1 MGDELRGENLVHLN
15 VRFST
20 ETKLKKI
27 QDFLYEKSGQG
38 VSFTG
43 LVEAMANEVT
53 IVTAVHNIKS
63 NKGSK
68 TAGVDKIK
76 MDKYL
81 QMPKD
86 ELILLIQS
94 SFRNYRP
101 KPARRE
107 YIEKSNGKKR
117 PLGIPTV
124 LDRIIQE
131 CVRIIIEPICEARFY
146 PQSYGFRPYRAQK
159 HAIRGIINV
168 INAGCK
174 SPDQPV
180 WAIEGDIKGCFDN
193 INHRLLLQKLWRI
206 GIHDKRVLKI
216 ISQMLKAGYMENDLL
231 HATELGTPQGGI
243 LSPLLS
249 NVYLNDFDWYVGR
262 MYMEPHRQCK
272 HKGNDTR
279 RLKWAGITPKY
290 NYRYADDWVIL
301 TSTEKEALRL
311 KRVLTKYFRNRMKLE
326 LSQEKTYVTDL
337 RTNGIH
343 FLGFVVK
350 AERKRK
356 TPDPATWTKH
366 LVGKPL
372 PDMERLGK
380 KIKKLLE
387 DVHRIELCQK
397 VNVQAAQIQY
407 VNSVIMGMAQ
417 YLQTSICSHAYHAI
431 DRRVNNAALAVWK
444 RLYPK
449 RYNSMQVPL
458 KVLCNLPDR
467 HKGYDSKT
475 FAVWVEG
482 KWFGITFA
490 FITHSHYEPKPFDQ
504 KMTPYTVEGRRRY
517 VSYRTKHKPLPCDRP
532 SVNSPNDI
540 AMSAYAKGK
549 TNFEYYMNREY
560 AYSRD
565 KGKCKCCGNA
575 FSPMLQKH
583 CHHVKNKLPLDRINK
598 VPNLVW
604 LCEPCHRMVHNSP
617 IPPELDAKT
626 VGKIMK
632 YREKLKL

>member
-20 ETKLKKI
+20 ETELKKI

-63 NKGSK
+63 NKGSR

-193 INHRLLLQKLWRI
+193 INHRLLLQKLWKI

-216 ISQMLKAGYMENDLL
+216 ISQMLKAGYMENDLF

-249 NVYLNDFDWYVGR
+249 NVYAG
-262 MYMEPHRQCK
+262 HRKSAEECGTVLCGG
-272 HKGNDTR
+272 KG
-279 RLKWAGITPKY
+279 
-290 NYRYADDWVIL
+290 
-301 TSTEKEALRL
+301 
-311 KRVLTKYFRNRMKLE
+311 
-326 LSQEKTYVTDL
+326 QQ
-337 RTNGIH
+337 
-343 FLGFVVK
+343 
-350 AERKRK
+350 RKRANPINQNRREP
-356 TPDPATWTKH
+356 TITGQVLGGLFSLCSSDPVSRANPRT
-366 LVGKPL
+366 
-372 PDMERLGK
+372 
-380 KIKKLLE
+380 
-387 DVHRIELCQK
+387 
-397 VNVQAAQIQY
+397 AA
-407 VNSVIMGMAQ
+407 G
-417 YLQTSICSHAYHAI
+417 LRPWICRCS
-431 DRRVNNAALAVWK
+431 
-444 RLYPK
+444 
-449 RYNSMQVPL
+449 
-458 KVLCNLPDR
+458 
-467 HKGYDSKT
+467 
-475 FAVWVEG
+475 
-482 KWFGITFA
+482 
-490 FITHSHYEPKPFDQ
+490 
-504 KMTPYTVEGRRRY
+504 
-517 VSYRTKHKPLPCDRP
+517 
-532 SVNSPNDI
+532 
-540 AMSAYAKGK
+540 
-549 TNFEYYMNREY
+549 
-560 AYSRD
+560 
-565 KGKCKCCGNA
+565 
-575 FSPMLQKH
+575 
-583 CHHVKNKLPLDRINK
+583 
-598 VPNLVW
+598 
-604 LCEPCHRMVHNSP
+604 
-617 IPPELDAKT
+617 
-626 VGKIMK
+626 
-632 YREKLKL
+632 

>member
-20 ETKLKKI
+20 ETELKKI

-53 IVTAVHNIKS
+53 IVTAVHNIKA
-63 NKGSK
+63 NKGSR
-68 TAGVDKIK
+68 TAGVDKMK

-216 ISQMLKAGYMENDLL
+216 ISQMLKAGYMENDLF

-249 NVYLNDFDWYVGR
+249 NVYRTLSKS
-262 MYMEPHRQCK
+262 QC
-272 HKGNDTR
+272 
-279 RLKWAGITPKY
+279 AGC
-290 NYRYADDWVIL
+290 A
-301 TSTEKEALRL
+301 
-311 KRVLTKYFRNRMKLE
+311 
-326 LSQEKTYVTDL
+326 
-337 RTNGIH
+337 
-343 FLGFVVK
+343 
-350 AERKRK
+350 
-356 TPDPATWTKH
+356 
-366 LVGKPL
+366 
-372 PDMERLGK
+372 
-380 KIKKLLE
+380 
-387 DVHRIELCQK
+387 
-397 VNVQAAQIQY
+397 
-407 VNSVIMGMAQ
+407 NSVRQLCHYG
-417 YLQTSICSHAYHAI
+417 YGT
-431 DRRVNNAALAVWK
+431 VLADIH
-444 RLYPK
+444 LL
-449 RYNSMQVPL
+449 S
-458 KVLCNLPDR
+458 C
-467 HKGYDSKT
+467 
-475 FAVWVEG
+475 
-482 KWFGITFA
+482 
-490 FITHSHYEPKPFDQ
+490 
-504 KMTPYTVEGRRRY
+504 
-517 VSYRTKHKPLPCDRP
+517 LPCDRP
-532 SVNSPNDI
+532 QSKQRCTGCMEKAVPQTVQLH
-540 AMSAYAKGK
+540 AGVAEGA
-549 TNFEYYMNREY
+549 
-560 AYSRD
+560 
-565 KGKCKCCGNA
+565 
-575 FSPMLQKH
+575 LQ
-583 CHHVKNKLPLDRINK
+583 
-598 VPNLVW
+598 
-604 LCEPCHRMVHNSP
+604 SS
-617 IPPELDAKT
+617 
-626 VGKIMK
+626 
-632 YREKLKL
+632 